1 MLKQSVVDKL
11 RNDWN
16 ERAAVLFMAAAEPDL
31 AETEKHRQRGK
42 AEQLAL
48 CAQELAKADAESAK

>member
-16 ERAAVLFMAAAEPDL
+16 ENAAKNFMAAAESSLPAD
-31 AETEKHRQRGK
+31 EKNYLRGK